1 MSSNIKQILL
11 NSPGKSTKWPGH
23 DDLWTVV
30 SSLMTTQLQLFT
42 RDNFN
47 KVFLN
52 TDLYWQQNKDLKQT
66 KTSKQQTIVLYSSPS
81 SLTFLFNT
89 RNLDINT
96 LHRTSFFK
104 GTVNQS
110 HRSFILFW
118 LSSFLWLFI
127 LFLLHVNL
135 IYRFGRNCLPFEK
148 V

>member
-1 MSSNIKQILL
+1 
-11 NSPGKSTKWPGH
+11 
-23 DDLWTVV
+23 
-30 SSLMTTQLQLFT
+30 MTTQLQLFT

-47 KVFLN
+47 KIFLN

-104 GTVNQS
+104 GTVN
-110 HRSFILFW
+110 
-118 LSSFLWLFI
+118 
-127 LFLLHVNL
+127 
-135 IYRFGRNCLPFEK
+135 
-148 V
+148 